1 MSECSVLNARF
12 GITGVVTF
20 NQTDSGVIV
29 IDVINTHAK
38 ASIALQGAHLMTWTP
53 RGAAPVIWLSPEA
66 KVVPGKSIRGGVPI
80 CWPWFG
86 AHPDRPDYPAH
97 GFARTL
103 PWEIVNTEM
112 LPDGATRLVFRFVEN
127 EISHAQWPNPSEV
140 ECHITIGASLEMDLV
155 TLNTGRAPITIG
167 QALHTYFEVSDI
179 RQVSIDG
186 LDQCQYLD
194 KVGPS
199 AIRQQSGPVT
209 IASEVDRIYVDT
221 AADCVINDP
230 GLQRRIRI
238 SKRGSHSTVVWNPW
252 IEKANKMGD
261 LGEDGYLKMLCVES
275 ANAADDVVNIAP
287 GAEHH
292 LCVRY
297 QVEPFIQE

>member
-1 MSECSVLNARF
+1 MSECSVLNSRF
-12 GITGVVTF
+12 GITGLVTF
-20 NQTDSGVIV
+20 KEAASGLIV
-29 IDVINTHAK
+29 IEVANAHAT
-38 ASIALQGAHLMTWTP
+38 ATLSLQGAHLMTWIP
-53 RGAAPVIWLSPEA
+53 RGSHPVIWLSPEA
-66 KVVPGKSIRGGVPI
+66 KVVPGKSIRGGIPI

-86 AHPDRPDYPAH
+86 AHPDRPDFPAH

-127 EISHAQWPNPSEV
+127 EVSHAQWPYPSEV
-140 ECHITIGASLEMDLV
+140 ECHITIGARLELDLV
-155 TLNTGRAPITIG
+155 TINTGRAPITIG

-199 AIRQQSGPVT
+199 ATRQQSGPVT

-221 AADCVINDP
+221 TADCVINDP
-230 GLQRRIRI
+230 GLNRRIRI
-238 SKRGSHSTVVWNPW
+238 SKQGSHSTVVWNPW

-261 LGEDGYLKMLCVES
+261 LGDDGYLRMVCVES
-275 ANAADDVVNIAP
+275 TNAADDVVNIAP
-287 GAEHH
+287 GAVNH
-292 LCVRY
+292 LWVRY
-297 QVEPFIQE
+297 QVEPLQD